1 MFTGIIE
8 KLGRIEK
15 KTYTKGLLK
24 LTISVDNFSEKVE
37 IGESI
42 AVNGA
47 CLTVTK
53 VDNNLLTFDVMKETL
68 DKSNIGDLKIKDT
81 VNIERALKA
90 NARIS
95 GHFVAGHI
103 DGVGIIRRKE
113 FRGGSYIFHIA
124 VGKELISYIVAKG
137 SIAIDGISLTVV
149 EIKGN
154 VFSVHIIP
162 YTYKNTTLGEKSNS
176 DKVNIEVD
184 QLSKYAANLNKKP
197 L

>member
-8 KLGRIEK
+8 NLGKIEK
-15 KTYTKGLLK
+15 KTYTKGLLQ
-24 LTISVDNFSEKVE
+24 LTISVDDLSEQPE

-42 AVNGA
+42 AVNGI
-47 CLTVTK
+47 CLTLTK
-53 VDNNLLTFDVMKETL
+53 IEGNRLTFDVMQETIEKTNL
-68 DKSNIGDLKIKDT
+68 EDLKIKDL
-81 VNIERALKA
+81 VNLERALRA

-95 GHFVAGHI
+95 GHFVSGHI

-113 FRGGSYIFHIA
+113 IRNGSYVFYIA
-124 VGKELISYIVAKG
+124 VNKELIPYIISKG

-154 VFSVHIIP
+154 IFSVHIIP
-162 YTYKNTTLGEKSNS
+162 HTYKNTTLGKKSNS
-176 DKVNIEVD
+176 NKVNIEVD
-184 QLSKYAANLNKKP
+184 HLSKYAASLNKQH